1 MQKFALF
8 VLSALLC
15 ACAAKAPKPDNAGP
29 SWIYVGNDVE
39 LTQNIYMQVQRS
51 DKAQHTITALFRFE
65 FTSLHELTAGSD
77 FKQVRYAERR
87 DLTEIDCKHVTMRLL
102 DETFLDT
109 DGKQVFKVTPAA
121 DGSTARAVFAGGV
134 SDLLYEGAC
143 GDTLDWA
150 DLGQDPQKT
159 QEVYALVQTPG
170 AQDVSVSARFRFV
183 YDERR
188 QMTAAPA
195 MTLVSYQSRQA
206 SVLVDCANQT
216 FNLQRETYY
225 DENNV
230 AVFRVTG
237 AADAPPTSV
246 APNGVTGMMY
256 RAACGIPLNWT
267 YLGTDPKDTQ
277 KVYLLGEPAAKS
289 GGNVEARFR
298 FEYLASGKLVTGADL
313 KQVEYKTR
321 SNDVLVNCAGK
332 TLTLLTETYQD
343 ATGKEVFRVAPAKGS
358 QVPTPVAAQGL
369 SGMMYK
375 ALCHS

>member
-1 MQKFALF
+1 MRKLALF
-8 VLSALLC
+8 VLSVLLC

-29 SWIYVGNDVE
+29 PWTYVGNDAE

-51 DKAQHTITALFRFE
+51 DKSQHAVTALFRFE
-65 FTSLHELTAGSD
+65 FTTLHELTTGSD

-143 GDTLDWA
+143 GDTLDWT

-170 AQDVSVSARFRFV
+170 AQDVTVSARFRFV
-183 YDERR
+183 YDEPR

-206 SVLVDCANQT
+206 SVLVDCAKQT

-267 YLGTDPKDTQ
+267 YLGTDPKNTQ
-277 KVYLLGEPAAKS
+277 KVYLLGEPATKS

-321 SNDVLVNCAGK
+321 SNDVLVNCPDK

-343 ATGKEVFRVAPAKGS
+343 ETGKEVFRVAPAKGA
-358 QVPTPVAAQGL
+358 QVPAPVAAQGL